1 MKLQYC
7 VMQPCLRISPLPLVS
22 PFSRATITEIRK
34 YRLNCMVSS
43 WQVYPYYPRVRR
55 PHNKVCSSDKKG
67 IWTET
72 CQPADSETKAA
83 VHEHDAICASF
94 GFRSGPDAYME
105 SKIILT
111 NVMFP
116 KIPHMFR
123 QGVVVGCF
131 WPGYDEATQANTK
144 TSFLSPTE
152 THLSR

>member
-1 MKLQYC
+1 
-7 VMQPCLRISPLPLVS
+7 MQPCLRISPLPLVS

-43 WQVYPYYPRVRR
+43 WQVYPYYPRVRW

-67 IWTET
+67 RFSSGQRLANQQTVKQKQQYMNMMPFALVLASDQDQMRTW
-72 CQPADSETKAA
+72 KAELFWQMSDKCH
-83 VHEHDAICASF
+83 VPQNSTHVQ
-94 GFRSGPDAYME
+94 
-105 SKIILT
+105 T
-111 NVMFP
+111 
-116 KIPHMFR
+116 
-123 QGVVVGCF
+123 GCSF